1 MDFEQQRSAMAK
13 QAVAMVVVMVTL
25 VSSKLKRHRE
35 DDEPICYGPRLEA
48 DEHREKNLS
57 LIYHSTD
64 AECIAM
70 LRTCRAPL
78 FHSVIC
84 LGRGAWFWTPLM
96 LLWRNKLPCSFM
108 WLGIIK
114 GLELCTRALG
124 DP

>member
-13 QAVAMVVVMVTL
+13 QAATMVVVMVTL
-25 VSSKLKRHRE
+25 VSSKLKRRRE

-48 DEHREKNLS
+48 DEHRENNLS
-57 LIYHSTD
+57 LIYNSID
-64 AECIAM
+64 AKCIAM
-70 LRTCRAPL
+70 LRMSRAPF
-78 FHSVIC
+78 FHSAIC

-96 LLWRNKLPCSFM
+96 LLWWNKLPCSFM

-124 DP
+124 DL

>member
-1 MDFEQQRSAMAK
+1 MEFEQQRSAMAK
-13 QAVAMVVVMVTL
+13 QVTAMVVVMVTL
-25 VSSKLKRHRE
+25 VSSKLKRRRE
-35 DDEPICYGPRLEA
+35 DDKPICYGPRLEA
-48 DEHREKNLS
+48 DEHRENNLS
-57 LIYHSTD
+57 LIYNSTD

-70 LRTCRAPL
+70 LRMSRAQF
-78 FHSVIC
+78 FHSAIC
-84 LGRGAWFWTPLM
+84 LGRGAWFCTPLM